1 MGVGRVNSLPSSLL
15 KGVFRVILKLYNTS
29 DSNNTIG
36 KTLTDEETFD
46 ITFKDTFNIINPVIV
61 LKSNTPILKNYAQI
75 PEFGRYYFITSI
87 QIEPNKIYELFLEC
101 DVLETYKEDILA
113 SKGLVTRAGEGN
125 KFYDGGLNSEVRKEV
140 EIHESILESDFGN
153 SIILVTIK

>member
-1 MGVGRVNSLPSSLL
+1 M
-15 KGVFRVILKLYNTS
+15 ILKLYNTT

-36 KTLTDEETFD
+36 KTLTDEEIFN
-46 ITFKDTFNIINPVIV
+46 ITFKDTFDIVNPIV
-61 LKSNTPILKNYAQI
+61 RLKSDTPILKNYAYI
-75 PEFGRYYFITSI
+75 PEFDRYYFITSI

-113 SKGLVTRAGEGN
+113 STGLVTRAGEGN

-140 EIHESILESDFGN
+140 DIYESVLETDYGN